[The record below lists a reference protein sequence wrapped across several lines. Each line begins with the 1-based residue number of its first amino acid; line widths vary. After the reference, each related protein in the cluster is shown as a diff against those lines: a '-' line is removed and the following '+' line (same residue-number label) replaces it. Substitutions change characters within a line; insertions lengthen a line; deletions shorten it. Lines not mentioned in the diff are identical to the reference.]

1 MRIKS
6 VERRCNARTRTMQR
20 LSLVALGSL
29 LTLSTVSGQEATGS
43 LSTAAPAH
51 VATAVHRTA
60 PPKAAKPY
68 AIEFRARNANSYG
81 HTFSIYGRVDA
92 RGRLVSPKVSGL
104 HPATESPVP
113 WMIGHLVLVPSE
125 TGASDGD
132 TEDQYVLARFRVAL
146 SEPEYRKVTGYIKR
160 LSDKSP
166 VWHAVLYNCNA
177 FVGDIAQ
184 SMGLKTPTST
194 MLMPK
199 DYIDQLRE
207 LNISRTDLS
216 NVTGTPVKV
225 EDAEALR
232 AAALKALEKQHA
244 RAPAKHSAGAAAR
257 AATKPASGSTAR
269 DSQTSGPASKAM

>member
-1 MRIKS
+1 
-6 VERRCNARTRTMQR
+6 MQR
-20 LSLVALGSL
+20 LLLIALGSL
-29 LTLSTVSGQEATGS
+29 VTLSTVSAQEATGS
-43 LSTAAPAH
+43 LSTATAH
-51 VATAVHRTA
+51 AAAGVHRTV
-60 PPKAAKPY
+60 PPKVAKPY

-92 RGRLVSPKVSGL
+92 RGRLVNPKVSGL

-146 SEPEYRKVTGYIKR
+146 SEAEYRKVTSYIKR

-207 LNISRTDLS
+207 LNISRADLS
-216 NVTGTPVKV
+216 SVTGTPVKV

-244 RAPAKHSAGAAAR
+244 KASSQRSTGAPAR
-257 AATKPASGSTAR
+257 TATKPPSGSTAR
-269 DSQTSGPASKAM
+269 GSQTSGPAPKAM